1 MGVKKIDAMQTAQIV
16 ALQTD
21 VGELRTKLN
30 KAVTDALDISAKLNI
45 LINDLN
51 DMNHVMMASWSNGT
65 YSPVLS
71 NAWIPAST
79 HPWGVLKSLDIW
91 KNLLEDHLVTQ
102 TARMI
107 WSSTGYW
114 NGSSWVPGYTV
125 VIHPHWAVHA
135 REYGGVAGPAAV
147 SGYNNGQAPFT
158 TIGYPLRIGAGGPR
172 VFGYNPGGASFSPP
186 AGGNAGGGGTAGSS
200 GGAGSY
206 FAPVVGGTDQGT
218 NSSHSADAENAI
230 TKNQYD
236 NRERLLSLEPAA
248 VNRAKKLVRN
258 VLNKLR
264 SK

>member
-1 MGVKKIDAMQTAQIV
+1 MGTKKVDAMQTAQII

-21 VGELRTKLN
+21 VGELRIKLN
-30 KAVTDALDISAKLNI
+30 KVVADALDISAKLNI

-51 DMNHVMMASWSNGT
+51 DMNHVMMASWSSGI

-102 TARMI
+102 TGSMG
-107 WSSTGYW
+107 WSTYW
-114 NGSSWVPGYTV
+114 NNYQYA
-125 VIHPHWAVHA
+125 IHPGWAVHC
-135 REYGGVAGPAAV
+135 REFNGYPGPAAV
-147 SGYNNGQAPFT
+147 SGYHNGQAPFT

-172 VFGYNPGGASFSPP
+172 VFGWNPSGGSFSPP
-186 AGGNAGGGGTAGSS
+186 AGGNPGGGGTAGNTGS
-200 GGAGSY
+200 AGSY
-206 FAPVVGGTDQGT
+206 NAPVVGGTGQGT
-218 NSSHSADAENAI
+218 NSAHAADSTNAT

-236 NRERLLSLEPAA
+236 NRERLLSLDPSSGI
-248 VNRAKKLVRN
+248 RAKKLVRN
-258 VLNKLR
+258 ILNKLR